1 MLMRSAVLHELRADL
16 SVESVTPLPPGPR
29 DVIVEVRASGI
40 CHTDLSMRN
49 GMFPTMFSGPMI
61 GGHEGAGVVIEV
73 GPQVSRVAVGDRVIT
88 SFRPACGTCT
98 YCNDGRTHLCDSL
111 ASLMQ
116 RPRAVRSDDTRVNTM
131 SGIGTFSQFLT
142 CDEASVVRV
151 RTDLLDVHL
160 ALLGCGMTTGV
171 GAALFTAH
179 VRPGSTVAVVGCGG
193 VGLSVIQGAVVAG
206 AARIIAIDP
215 VESKRQLALRT
226 GATDAIDPSAHPAA
240 EQVREMTRGRGVEFA
255 FDVVG
260 GPATFA
266 TTYAMLDKGGMIVLV
281 GYGPIDSELRLP
293 AFDLQSQE
301 KVVKGCV
308 AGSAQIRRDFQKFID
323 LIEHGRL
330 RTEDMVSSEV
340 ALADINEAMQAML
353 SGDVVRSVITT
364 F

>member
-1 MLMRSAVLHELRADL
+1 MTVRCAVLHELGADL
-16 SVESVTPLPPGPR
+16 SVETVTPLARGPR
-29 DVIVEVRASGI
+29 DVVVEIRASGI

-49 GMFPTMFSGPMI
+49 GLFPTMFSGPMI
-61 GGHEGAGVVIEV
+61 GGHEGAGVVVDV

-98 YCNDGRTHLCDSL
+98 YCTAGRTHLCDSL
-111 ASLMQ
+111 ASLLR
-116 RPRAVRSDDTRVNTM
+116 RPRAAREDGTRANAM
-131 SGIGTFSQFLT
+131 SGIGTFSESLT

-151 RTDLLDVHL
+151 ETDLPDAHL

-171 GAALFTAH
+171 GAALFTAR
-179 VRPGSTVAVVGCGG
+179 VQPGSTTVVVGCGG
-193 VGLSVIQGAVVAG
+193 VGQAVVQGCAVAG
-206 AARIIAIDP
+206 ASRIIAVDP
-215 VESKRQLALRT
+215 VASKRALALRA
-226 GATDAIDPSAHPAA
+226 GATDAIDPENGSAVD
-240 EQVREMTRGRGVEFA
+240 QVRELTRGLGVDFA

-260 GPATFA
+260 GPVTVPSS
-266 TTYAMLDKGGMIVLV
+266 YAMLDKGGMLVLV

-308 AGSAQIRRDFQKFID
+308 AGSAQIRRDYQKFID

-330 RTEDMVSSEV
+330 NTDDLVSQEV
-340 ALADINEAMQAML
+340 ALGDINGAMQAML
-353 SGDVVRSVITT
+353 SGEVVRSVITT